1 MIGLAWNRYQPM
13 PSRDHRP
20 DPDELL
26 RRVQAEEQYAN
37 RGRLKVFLG
46 YTAGV
51 GKSFRMFD
59 EGRRRRERG
68 QDVVVGA
75 VQSKTPDDVLQLLE
89 RLEVI
94 PLLECNGMG
103 VMDVDRILARHP
115 GVCLVDGLAYDNP
128 PGCAS
133 AKRWQDV
140 ETLLERGISVIT
152 TINLQYIDEYGER
165 VAAIT
170 GKRASQTVPV
180 GFLQTADEIAVVDA
194 PPELPLNR
202 SDEPG
207 GSRGITQEQ
216 LSDLRE
222 LALLLAADVVDRQL
236 SSVLDRSGIEASWG
250 AQERILVCL
259 TPRANASRMI
269 ESGRRNVERFHGE
282 LFAVYVTQG
291 ETAPEDEEALERN
304 LEIAR
309 QAGARVEILE
319 GVDPA
324 ESILNFARSHGITQI
339 FIGHS
344 RQTGWWTRLTGTP
357 VDRLL
362 DKAENMDVRVFP
374 Q

>member
-1 MIGLAWNRYQPM
+1 M
-13 PSRDHRP
+13 PIKTDPRRDP
-20 DPDELL
+20 EMLL
-26 RRVQAEEQYAN
+26 RQAQAEEEYAR

-46 YTAGV
+46 YTSGV

-75 VQSKTPDDVLQLLE
+75 VQPKGSDDVDQLLS

-94 PLLECNGMG
+94 PLLQCGGTG
-103 VMDVDRILARHP
+103 VMDVNRILARHP

-128 PGCAS
+128 VGCGNP
-133 AKRWQDV
+133 KRWQDV
-140 ETLLERGISVIT
+140 DRLLNAGISVIT
-152 TINLQYIDEYGER
+152 TINLQYIYEFVDR
-165 VAAIT
+165 VQKIT
-170 GKRASQTVPV
+170 GKRASQMVPV
-180 GFLQTADEIAVVDA
+180 SFLLKADEIAIVDA
-194 PPELPLNR
+194 PPELTLHR
-202 SDEPG
+202 GDDPG
-207 GSRGITQEQ
+207 GRGSSRLMTQEQ
-216 LSDLRE
+216 LSDMRE

-236 SSVLDRSGIEASWG
+236 ASCLDRNGIAASWG
-250 AQERILVCL
+250 TQERILVCL
-259 TPRANASRMI
+259 TPRANATRMI
-269 ESGRRNVERFHGE
+269 ESGRRNAARFHGE

-291 ETAPEDEEALERN
+291 ETAPEDQAALERN

-309 QAGARVEILE
+309 QAGATVEILE

-324 ESILNFARSHGITQI
+324 EAILEYARSHGITQI

-344 RQTGWWTRLTGTP
+344 RQSGWWTRLSGTP

-362 DKAENMDVRVFP
+362 DRAENMDVRVFP